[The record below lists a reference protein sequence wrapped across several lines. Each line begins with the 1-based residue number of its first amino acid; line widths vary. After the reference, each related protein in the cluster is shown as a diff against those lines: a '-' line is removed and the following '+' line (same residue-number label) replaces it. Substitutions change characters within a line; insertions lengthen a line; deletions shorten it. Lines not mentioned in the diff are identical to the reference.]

1 MDPIFVFCFSLE
13 VVLVSSTRWRQT
25 LYLWPGFTSS
35 CQGGVMFLHAQRQD
49 QIQEFKTQGKA
60 GERLQGASSSLQ
72 AEGYWLLSDK

>member
-1 MDPIFVFCFSLE
+1 
-13 VVLVSSTRWRQT
+13 
-25 LYLWPGFTSS
+25 
-35 CQGGVMFLHAQRQD
+35 MFLHAQRQD